1 MNVSAAV
8 RPRGGSRWSLIF
20 AIAILVAVATG
31 SGCTRRAAERTD
43 IGAAPPIATNV
54 YEKGAFANGID
65 RLVSPAS
72 TSTGGTIEMYRFD
85 SGEFQFGVAATSAR
99 LGMGE
104 WSRAL
109 PDASAAIN
117 GGYFM
122 DDGMPSGFLS
132 IDGRRVGN
140 GSFDADK
147 SAMIDFEDRVRIISA
162 TATEIDASV
171 FKTALQT
178 YPWLVKNGVSAV
190 REESGKR
197 ARRSFI
203 GIDKSGAVWLGVV
216 ADAEISL
223 FELSR
228 RLPAIGIDWSDVVNL
243 DGGPSTG
250 IFVGSETDRVM
261 HETFGGVP
269 NVVYVVR
276 KAKS

>member
-1 MNVSAAV
+1 MNVFAAV
-8 RPRGGSRWSLIF
+8 RPHGNRSGWSEIF
-20 AIAILVAVATG
+20 AIAILIATTAG
-31 SGCTRRAAERTD
+31 GGCARRAAERTD
-43 IGAAPPIATNV
+43 VGVASPIVTNV

-65 RLVSPAS
+65 RLIFPAS

-85 SGEFQFGVAATSAR
+85 PGEFRFGIAATSAR

-109 PDASAAIN
+109 PDAFAIIN

-122 DDGMPSGFLS
+122 DDGAPSGFLS
-132 IDGRRVGN
+132 IEGRRVGG

-147 SAMIDFEDRVRIISA
+147 SAIIDFEDRVRIVSA
-162 TATEIDASV
+162 TSAEINASV

-178 YPWLVKNGVSAV
+178 YPWLVKNGIPAV

-197 ARRSFI
+197 AQRSFI
-203 GIDKSGAVWLGVV
+203 GIDRSGAVWFGVV

-228 RLPAIGIDWSDVVNL
+228 RLPATGIDWSDVANL

-250 IFVGSETDRVM
+250 LVVGSGSDRAIR
-261 HETFGGVP
+261 ETFGGVP
-269 NVVYVVR
+269 NVIYAVR
-276 KAKS
+276 VK